1 MPRSASI
8 NEKPDLCSIDWTIV
22 SAARYGSGSSQ
33 ASQTSGDICRICHC
47 ESDPHNPLLT
57 PCYCSGSLKYVHQ
70 SCLQQWLTAS
80 ETSSCELC
88 KFPFIMH
95 SRIKPLNEWKS
106 LDMSGVERR
115 RLFCAILFH
124 VAAALCVIWSLCVLI
139 ERAADEVRKGQ
150 IGWPFWTKLVVV
162 TVGLTGGVVFM
173 YIQCKQYLNLCNRW
187 RARNRIL
194 LIQNAPEKVPISN
207 SPGPIRYPGNANV
220 TDASSNSA
228 SMYRTMDFYDGGM
241 HGQAQVIA
249 NIESEREWILD
260 DVSQVSFKPCR
271 QGSGSLTPFHDSIH
285 NMFDQQTNKSACSGS
300 TTSNKLSAIVMTPP
314 LEDPP
319 SSLQI
324 RCLDSAVFIENSDIL
339 GDKNNTQGNGHRHS
353 SVLLSPCIS
362 DHHLNNVQEPG
373 TNKLTQNARRYSDTI
388 GAQPPTLYN
397 MTDILGPEVR
407 HNTTPNS
414 NQIPITHN
422 AMSSDVTSHRQT
434 GHSTG
439 NPLNYTSNNDT
450 NNVSPSNHYNYR
462 FKQKSLEDVLEP
474 KQSDI
479 FKSMPNLITSDNTDL
494 TDNNNRH

>member
-47 ESDPHNPLLT
+47 ESDIHNPLLT

-70 SCLQQWLTAS
+70 TCLQQWLTAS
-80 ETSSCELC
+80 ETSTCELC

-173 YIQCKQYLNLCNRW
+173 YIQCKQYLNLCSRW

-207 SPGPIRYPGNANV
+207 SPGPIRYPGGPNA

-241 HGQAQVIA
+241 HGHPAQVIA

-300 TTSNKLSAIVMTPP
+300 TTSNKMSAIVMTPP
-314 LEDPP
+314 LEDATP

-324 RCLDSAVFIENSDIL
+324 RCLDSAVFMENNDIL
-339 GDKNNTQGNGHRHS
+339 GDKRGS
-353 SVLLSPCIS
+353 ALLSPCIS
-362 DHHLNNVQEPG
+362 DHHLEDEG
-373 TNKLTQNARRYSDTI
+373 SARNTRRFSD
-388 GAQPPTLYN
+388 ASPPVYD
-397 MTDILGPEVR
+397 MTDILGAE
-407 HNTTPNS
+407 
-414 NQIPITHN
+414 IPPPSSQN
-422 AMSSDVTSHRQT
+422 AQKMSSAGDQTTNTST
-434 GHSTG
+434 CT
-439 NPLNYTSNNDT
+439 NNNDT
-450 NNVSPSNHYNYR
+450 TSNQQYR

-474 KQSDI
+474 KQSDL
-479 FKSMPNLITSDNTDL
+479 FKSMPNLISTD
-494 TDNNNRH
+494 TPADT

>member
-47 ESDPHNPLLT
+47 ESDIHNPLLT

-70 SCLQQWLTAS
+70 TCLQQWLTAS
-80 ETSSCELC
+80 ETSTCELC

-173 YIQCKQYLNLCNRW
+173 YIQCKQYLNLCSRW

-207 SPGPIRYPGNANV
+207 SPGPIRYPGNTNV

-228 SMYRTMDFYDGGM
+228 SMYRTMDFYDGVGGM

-300 TTSNKLSAIVMTPP
+300 TTSNKMSAIVMTPP

-324 RCLDSAVFIENSDIL
+324 RCLDSAVFMENSDIL
-339 GDKNNTQGNGHRHS
+339 GGADTKNNTTLRHS

-362 DHHLNNVQEPG
+362 DHHLDDHVPDAQN
-373 TNKLTQNARRYSDTI
+373 TKLSKNTRRYSDTI
-388 GAQPPTLYN
+388 GVVPPPPLYN
-397 MTDILGPEVR
+397 MTDILGPE
-407 HNTTPNS
+407 
-414 NQIPITHN
+414 IPPDTHTN
-422 AMSSDVTSHRQT
+422 MSSTVPARTHHHPTDNSGQPQNTSYIT
-434 GHSTG
+434 
-439 NPLNYTSNNDT
+439 NNND
-450 NNVSPSNHYNYR
+450 SNHPYR

-474 KQSDI
+474 KQADL
-479 FKSMPNLITSDNTDL
+479 FKSMPNLITGDSSATE
-494 TDNNNRH
+494 T

>member
-1 MPRSASI
+1 
-8 NEKPDLCSIDWTIV
+8 
-22 SAARYGSGSSQ
+22 
-33 ASQTSGDICRICHC
+33 
-47 ESDPHNPLLT
+47 
-57 PCYCSGSLKYVHQ
+57 
-70 SCLQQWLTAS
+70 
-80 ETSSCELC
+80 
-88 KFPFIMH
+88 MH

-173 YIQCKQYLNLCNRW
+173 YIQCKQYLNLCSRW

-194 LIQNAPEKVPISN
+194 LIQNAPEKVPITN
-207 SPGPIRYPGNANV
+207 SPGPIRYPNANV

-300 TTSNKLSAIVMTPP
+300 TTSNKMSAIVMTPP

-319 SSLQI
+319 TLQI
-324 RCLDSAVFIENSDIL
+324 RCLDSAVFMENSDIL
-339 GDKNNTQGNGHRHS
+339 GNNRHS
-353 SVLLSPCIS
+353 SALLSPCIS
-362 DHHLNNVQEPG
+362 DHHLDEVIPDP
-373 TNKLTQNARRYSDTI
+373 KLTKNTRRYSDTI
-388 GAQPPTLYN
+388 AAPAPPLLYN
-397 MTDILGPEVR
+397 MSELLGPEIR
-407 HNTTPNS
+407 DNPKSSPAS
-414 NQIPITHN
+414 NNQRENNAHTHHPTEQQQQQPTN
-422 AMSSDVTSHRQT
+422 
-434 GHSTG
+434 
-439 NPLNYTSNNDT
+439 TSNV
-450 NNVSPSNHYNYR
+450 VSTSNYYR
-462 FKQKSLEDVLEP
+462 FKQKSLEDMLEP
-474 KQSDI
+474 KQSDL
-479 FKSMPNLITSDNTDL
+479 FKSMPNLITGGEMTQ
-494 TDNNNRH
+494 T

>member
-1 MPRSASI
+1 MYESKSCI
-8 NEKPDLCSIDWTIV
+8 IYVTFLSLF
-22 SAARYGSGSSQ
+22 SFRYGSGSSQ

-47 ESDPHNPLLT
+47 ESDIHNPLLT
-57 PCYCSGSLKYVHQ
+57 PCYCAGSLKYVHQ
-70 SCLQQWLTAS
+70 TCLQQWLTAS
-80 ETSSCELC
+80 ETSTCELC

-173 YIQCKQYLNLCNRW
+173 YIQCKQYLNLCSRW

-194 LIQNAPEKVPISN
+194 LIQNAPEKVPITN

-228 SMYRTMDFYDGGM
+228 SMYRTMDFYDGVGGM

-300 TTSNKLSAIVMTPP
+300 TTSNKMSAIVMTPP

-319 SSLQI
+319 SSLHV
-324 RCLDSAVFIENSDIL
+324 RCLDSAVFMENSDIL
-339 GDKNNTQGNGHRHS
+339 GDPKTTTSSHRHS

-362 DHHLNNVQEPG
+362 DHHLDNDDDNVPDTHSIKQH
-373 TNKLTQNARRYSDTI
+373 TKNTRRYSDTI
-388 GAQPPTLYN
+388 GVPPPPLYN
-397 MTDILGPEVR
+397 MTDILGPEIR
-407 HNTTPNS
+407 DGPINS
-414 NQIPITHN
+414 HPITHTN
-422 AMSSDVTSHRQT
+422 MSSTTRHQPTDDHNNSRQPKNTSNT
-434 GHSTG
+434 
-439 NPLNYTSNNDT
+439 NNDT
-450 NNVSPSNHYNYR
+450 TTSNHYYR

-474 KQSDI
+474 KQSDL
-479 FKSMPNLITSDNTDL
+479 FKSMPNLIAGD
-494 TDNNNRH
+494 RH

>member
-1 MPRSASI
+1 
-8 NEKPDLCSIDWTIV
+8 
-22 SAARYGSGSSQ
+22 
-33 ASQTSGDICRICHC
+33 
-47 ESDPHNPLLT
+47 
-57 PCYCSGSLKYVHQ
+57 
-70 SCLQQWLTAS
+70 
-80 ETSSCELC
+80 
-88 KFPFIMH
+88 MH

-124 VAAALCVIWSLCVLI
+124 VAAALCVIWALCVLI
-139 ERAADEVRKGQ
+139 ERAIDEAKRGQ

-162 TVGLTGGVVFM
+162 TIGLTGGVVFM
-173 YIQCKQYLNLCNRW
+173 YIQCKQYLNLCSRW

-194 LIQNAPEKVPISN
+194 LIQNAPEKVPITN

-228 SMYRTMDFYDGGM
+228 SMYRTMDFYDGVGGM

-300 TTSNKLSAIVMTPP
+300 TTSNKMSAIVMTPP

-324 RCLDSAVFIENSDIL
+324 RCLDSAVFMENSDIL
-339 GDKNNTQGNGHRHS
+339 GGDPKANTNTTSSAHRHS
-353 SVLLSPCIS
+353 IVLLSPCIS
-362 DHHLNNVQEPG
+362 DHHLDDVPDTE
-373 TNKLTQNARRYSDTI
+373 TKKLTKNTRRYSDTI
-388 GAQPPTLYN
+388 GVPPPPLYN

-407 HNTTPNS
+407 DTCTANYPA
-414 NQIPITHN
+414 PATHTN
-422 AMSSDVTSHRQT
+422 MSSSTTRTRQQPT
-434 GHSTG
+434 ENSGQPE
-439 NPLNYTSNNDT
+439 NTSNT
-450 NNVSPSNHYNYR
+450 NTDITNVTSNHYYR
-462 FKQKSLEDVLEP
+462 FKQKSFEDVLEP
-474 KQSDI
+474 KQSEL
-479 FKSMPNLITSDNTDL
+479 FKSMPNLITGDSSATE
-494 TDNNNRH
+494 T

>member
-1 MPRSASI
+1 
-8 NEKPDLCSIDWTIV
+8 
-22 SAARYGSGSSQ
+22 
-33 ASQTSGDICRICHC
+33 
-47 ESDPHNPLLT
+47 
-57 PCYCSGSLKYVHQ
+57 
-70 SCLQQWLTAS
+70 
-80 ETSSCELC
+80 
-88 KFPFIMH
+88 MH

-173 YIQCKQYLNLCNRW
+173 YIQCKQYLNLCSRW

-194 LIQNAPEKVPISN
+194 LIQNAPEKVPITN

-228 SMYRTMDFYDGGM
+228 SMYRTMDFYDGVGGM

-300 TTSNKLSAIVMTPP
+300 TTSNKMSAIVMTPP

-319 SSLQI
+319 SSLHV
-324 RCLDSAVFIENSDIL
+324 RCLDSAVFMENSDIL
-339 GDKNNTQGNGHRHS
+339 GGDSKATANTNTSASHRHS

-362 DHHLNNVQEPG
+362 DHHLEDNVPDPQP
-373 TNKLTQNARRYSDTI
+373 NKLTKNTRRYSDTI
-388 GAQPPTLYN
+388 GVPPPPLYN

-407 HNTTPNS
+407 DTSTANYPHPA
-414 NQIPITHN
+414 THTS
-422 AMSSDVTSHRQT
+422 MSSS
-434 GHSTG
+434 STRTR
-439 NPLNYTSNNDT
+439 PTDNYSGQPENTSNNDT
-450 NNVSPSNHYNYR
+450 TNVTSNHYYR

-474 KQSDI
+474 KQSDL
-479 FKSMPNLITSDNTDL
+479 FKSMPNLITGDSATE
-494 TDNNNRH
+494 T

>member
-1 MPRSASI
+1 
-8 NEKPDLCSIDWTIV
+8 
-22 SAARYGSGSSQ
+22 
-33 ASQTSGDICRICHC
+33 
-47 ESDPHNPLLT
+47 
-57 PCYCSGSLKYVHQ
+57 
-70 SCLQQWLTAS
+70 
-80 ETSSCELC
+80 
-88 KFPFIMH
+88 MH

-173 YIQCKQYLNLCNRW
+173 YIQCKQYLNLCSRW

-194 LIQNAPEKVPISN
+194 LIQNAPEKVPITN

-228 SMYRTMDFYDGGM
+228 SMYRTMDFYDGVGGM

-300 TTSNKLSAIVMTPP
+300 TTSNKMSAIVMTPP

-319 SSLQI
+319 SSLHV
-324 RCLDSAVFIENSDIL
+324 RCLDSAVFMENSDIL
-339 GDKNNTQGNGHRHS
+339 GGDPKTTNTSSHRHS

-362 DHHLNNVQEPG
+362 DHHLDDVPDTQ
-373 TNKLTQNARRYSDTI
+373 TNKLTKNTRRYSDTI
-388 GAQPPTLYN
+388 GVPPPPLYN
-397 MTDILGPEVR
+397 MTDILGPEIR
-407 HNTTPNS
+407 DTGTANHPA
-414 NQIPITHN
+414 PMTHTN
-422 AMSSDVTSHRQT
+422 MSSSTTTTRQPTENSGQPKNTSNT
-434 GHSTG
+434 
-439 NPLNYTSNNDT
+439 NNDT
-450 NNVSPSNHYNYR
+450 TNVSTSNHYYR

-474 KQSDI
+474 KQSDL
-479 FKSMPNLITSDNTDL
+479 FKSMPNLITGDNSAGT
-494 TDNNNRH
+494 